1 MSNSLIFLLNN
12 DWIGSTCGLLPSN
25 QWKLDQN
32 SSDFFWTAT
41 LNLQHLGTTTNSEL
55 VISLYTIYTSC
66 FTVTLNSF
74 YFIFFIYFHFFV
86 HINKQSGSG
95 LSNRSKNILRKLG
108 DFFLLPTVVSPQN
121 VEVECGGCGLPVCGG
136 STLNHQHIIYWHGQV
151 YTDKLFWDDPELKLR
166 KGKLVH
172 LKVIGFVTSFLQ

>member
-1 MSNSLIFLLNN
+1 MIEYAVPVACCHQTQVTSS
-12 DWIGSTCGLLPSN
+12 GLLRSICSTSGLP
-25 QWKLDQN
+25 LI
-32 SSDFFWTAT
+32 
-41 LNLQHLGTTTNSEL
+41 LNLWFRCTQYIQAALQLPWIH
-55 VISLYTIYTSC
+55 
-66 FTVTLNSF
+66 
-74 YFIFFIYFHFFV
+74 FILFIYLFSFFV

-95 LSNRSKNILRKLG
+95 LSSRSKNIVRKLG
-108 DFFLLPTVVSPQN
+108 DFFLFPTVVSPQN

-151 YTDKLFWDDPELKLR
+151 YTDKLFWDDQELKLR